1 MDYKYYSDIFKV
13 LSDPNRLKIIDILS
27 CSEMCACNIIKFF
40 NITQPTFA
48 HHMDILKKYDLV
60 TCKKEGVWC
69 KYKLNFEKYNEI
81 KGIIAKLTS
90 DKHECIC
97 KGLKE

>member
-1 MDYKYYSDIFKV
+1 
-13 LSDPNRLKIIDILS
+13 
-27 CSEMCACNIIKFF
+27 
-40 NITQPTFA
+40 
-48 HHMDILKKYDLV
+48 MDILKKYDLV